1 MTFSALDSAI
11 TGPLF
16 ATDAMRAVFSDRS
29 RIAAMLK
36 VEAALARAEARH
48 GLAAKGLA
56 PAIERITADDIDLAA
71 LGRETAMAGVPVI
84 PFVKAVEARL
94 PAKLRPDFHRGAT
107 TQDIADT
114 ALVLQMADALRLIG
128 ADLGEILAG
137 LSRLATRYR
146 ATPCAGRTYGQ
157 HAAPVT
163 FGYVAALW
171 LAGITDAG
179 AGLPQLRERALV
191 ASLGGPVGT
200 LAGLG
205 EKANNVS
212 ESFAEELGLSV
223 PPAPWHVLRGRMVET
238 GTWLATLIGAL
249 AKMAEDVARL
259 SSTEVGEVAEPH
271 APGRG
276 GSSALP
282 HKRNPVSATVILAA
296 HAAAKGHVVTLFDAM
311 AAEYQRPVGLWHAEW
326 HALPQLFGL
335 ASGALREARSL
346 AAGLTVDATR
356 MRSNLEMTGG
366 LLMAGEAAAALAPML
381 GREAAH
387 RLVEAATSV
396 ARQSGR
402 PLRDIILD
410 TESLPA
416 KTRPALEAAFDLG
429 PSVEAAATAVT
440 PIVAEAKTVRARL
453 ADRRRRR

>member
-56 PAIERITADDIDLAA
+56 PAIERMTADDIDLAA

-94 PAKLRPDFHRGAT
+94 PPTLRPDFHRGAT

-114 ALVLQMADALRLIG
+114 ALVLQMADAFRLIA
-128 ADLGEILAG
+128 ADLGEILDG

-205 EKANNVS
+205 EKANKVS

-259 SSTEVGEVAEPH
+259 SSTELGEVAEPH

-296 HAAAKGHVVTLFDAM
+296 HAAAKGHVVTLLDAM

-335 ASGALREARSL
+335 ASGTLREARSL
-346 AAGLTVDATR
+346 AAGLSVDATR
-356 MRSNLEMTGG
+356 MRSNLEMTAG
-366 LLMAGEAAAALAPML
+366 LLMAGEVATALAPTF

-387 RLVEAATSV
+387 RLVEAAASA

-402 PLRDIILD
+402 PLRDIILAA
-410 TESLPA
+410 ESLPA
-416 KTRPALEAAFDLG
+416 KARPAVEAAFDPG
-429 PSVEAAATAVT
+429 PSVAAAAAAIA
-440 PIVAEAKTVRARL
+440 PIVAEAKAVRARL